1 MNSEFEAELQDGVDL
16 AQVVHHIA
24 SARHI
29 LKNLRAKVDDAERRG
44 EFEEAITKL
53 DIVLSHLMVGTGGMV

>member
-1 MNSEFEAELQDGVDL
+1 MDSELEAESQDGVDL
-16 AQVVHHIA
+16 AQAVHHIA

-29 LKNLRAKVDDAERRG
+29 LKNLRAKFEDVEQRG

-53 DIVLSHLMVGTGGMV
+53 DIVLSHLTVGTGGMV